1 MIVDKAYFTFLRPLS
16 GVVSPFLGKRSSIVD
31 RTVKP
36 LCFVSHKAICSEA
49 FSTVSIQ
56 IVMLSEGGTHS
67 SAVFTGRNCLLALYG
82 DFQLCPDSRSN
93 PGPFI
98 FHFNVPF

>member
-1 MIVDKAYFTFLRPLS
+1 MKRGPDAVPFTRPYSYRSGKQSFGLSDKSLQ
-16 GVVSPFLGKRSSIVD
+16 
-31 RTVKP
+31 
-36 LCFVSHKAICSEA
+36 
-49 FSTVSIQ
+49 IQ

-82 DFQLCPDSRSN
+82 DFQLCPDSRSD